1 MTDPVERKRGR
12 WGIGQLGDMAMWLE
26 LGVYVA
32 VFALFV
38 AGVFF
43 GR

>member
-1 MTDPVERKRGR
+1 MTDPVERERR
-12 WGIGQLGDMAMWLE
+12 RIGIAQLSDMSMWLE

-32 VFALFV
+32 VFALLI

-43 GR
+43 GS